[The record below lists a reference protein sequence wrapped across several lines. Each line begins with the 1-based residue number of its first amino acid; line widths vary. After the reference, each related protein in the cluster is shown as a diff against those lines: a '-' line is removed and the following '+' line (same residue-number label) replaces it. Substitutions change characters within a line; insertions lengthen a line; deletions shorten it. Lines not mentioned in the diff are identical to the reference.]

1 MAQEQKTDNL
11 NNNLKKLSEIAEWFD
26 SREEVDVEEGLVK
39 VKEAVVLIKA
49 SKQRLKEIENEF
61 KEIQKDIGVGD
72 TEDDENNRNITA

>member
-26 SREEVDVEEGLVK
+26 SREEVDVEEGLIK

-61 KEIQKDIGVGD
+61 TKH
-72 TEDDENNRNITA
+72 